1 MGADNLWKEIR
12 FESRFVGSFPADPVE
27 GPDLRIVRDAMYSR
41 VRPTPVS
48 APRMVAWAPEV
59 AELLGLSA
67 EMMESPEGAQVLAGN
82 RALEGM
88 DPYAALYGGHQFG
101 NWAGQLGD
109 GRAITLGELP
119 GRDGQLWEI
128 QLKGA
133 GPTPYA
139 RGADGRAVLR
149 SSVREYLMSEAMH
162 HLGVPTTRA
171 LSLVETG
178 DRIVRDM
185 FYDGRPRQEPGA
197 IVCRV
202 APSFLRFGNFEI
214 FTSRQ
219 EFDRLKELAEHTVS
233 THFAEFG
240 SPGPGVWGPWLEEV
254 ARRTARTIVHWMRV
268 GFVHGVMNTDNMSI
282 LGLTID
288 YGPYGW
294 VDDYDPDWTPNT
306 TDAYGR
312 RYRFGHQPQ
321 IGLWNLARLVEAC
334 APLIDDEAV
343 LDRALE
349 AYRETFEREQK
360 AMYLAKLG
368 WSEDRGDADVQLIR
382 SLLSFMAES
391 KADMTMFFRRLADV
405 PSESEIDPAAHF
417 EDTFYE
423 PLAAHHREQLGG
435 WLDAYRGRCRSEG
448 GTDAERRESMNR
460 TNPKFVL
467 RNYMA
472 QLAID
477 RAEQGDPSLV
487 RELQDVL
494 RRPYDEQPENAQWF
508 ARRPDWAK
516 DRPGCSMLSCSS

>member
-1 MGADNLWKEIR
+1 
-12 FESRFVGSFPADPVE
+12 
-27 GPDLRIVRDAMYSR
+27 
-41 VRPTPVS
+41 
-48 APRMVAWAPEV
+48 
-59 AELLGLSA
+59 
-67 EMMESPEGAQVLAGN
+67 
-82 RALEGM
+82 
-88 DPYAALYGGHQFG
+88 
-101 NWAGQLGD
+101 
-109 GRAITLGELP
+109 
-119 GRDGQLWEI
+119 
-128 QLKGA
+128 
-133 GPTPYA
+133 
-139 RGADGRAVLR
+139 
-149 SSVREYLMSEAMH
+149 
-162 HLGVPTTRA
+162 
-171 LSLVETG
+171 
-178 DRIVRDM
+178 M

-233 THFAEFG
+233 TYFAEFG